1 MKQQTR
7 NIFFILMI
15 LGLVLSACGTSNTQA
30 DEIEPVTLEEIEGS
44 NRHKLTLSEHAAQRL
59 DIQTAAVSETII
71 DENTYLVVPYSTI
84 IYDLT
89 GGVWV
94 YINPSP
100 LTYHREE
107 VIVETINGD
116 SVLLKEGPPA
126 GTMVV
131 TVGVPEL
138 YGADTG
144 VGK

>member
-1 MKQQTR
+1 MKQKKR
-7 NIFFILMI
+7 NLLFIIMI
-15 LGLVLSACGTSNTQA
+15 CGLVLSACGNSITQA
-30 DEIEPVTLEEIEGS
+30 DEIEPVVLEEIEGS
-44 NRHKLTLSEHAAQRL
+44 NRNKLTLSEHAAQRL
-59 DIQTAAVSETII
+59 DIQTTEVGETMI
-71 DENTYLVVPYSTI
+71 DDETFLVVPYSTI

-94 YINPSP
+94 YVNSAP

-107 VIVETINGD
+107 VVVETIDGD

-126 GTMVV
+126 GTMIV
-131 TVGVPEL
+131 TVGVSEL